1 MPQDLKDH
9 IIEWDGK
16 DEVGSNN
23 SFHIVHI
30 FYHIIMTKIRAEMV
44 VPK

>member
-16 DEVGSNN
+16 DEVGNGC
-23 SFHIVHI
+23 FAVFIYCI
-30 FYHIIMTKIRAEMV
+30 KYQW
-44 VPK
+44 